1 MKMPTL
7 KACIYATLLHTSH
20 SAAVNLV
27 ICFFSLLH
35 NSKDCAWFDP
45 IVTSSDA
52 WRGVEWVTVRVRV
65 TVSVRLRVS
74 GVEWVGT

>member
-20 SAAVNLV
+20 SAAVNLL

-52 WRGVEWVTVRVRV
+52 WCARGVEWVTVRVRV
-65 TVSVRLRVS
+65 RVS